1 MVRWRWWTH
10 TNCKIDQYPFEI
22 PSVLFNQAHWWILL
36 LISELGVVFAARKLR
51 LVISFVI
58 TILRWRRSFHATLAL
73 KNTIWEQDWKI
84 TSKENIKTSSLP
96 FPSFVISVRRLLKQ
110 KVECLNTRPTCTEW
124 PGHPCRVSSVRKP
137 LKRSLLLWNTHQHFI
152 GSLSATSVLKNW
164 DQGGRWRSTRREN
177 MSMSSQFK
185 LLASPREKTQ
195 FSRTARSCIC
205 IFDCFTM
212 MFLHVTSIF
221 EYISK

>member
-1 MVRWRWWTH
+1 MFWSSAIFTFFTFTLQSKLFKFHFHCRPR

-36 LISELGVVFAARKLR
+36 LFSELGVVFAARKLG
-51 LVISFVI
+51 LVISFDI
-58 TILRWRRSFHATLAL
+58 TNATTLRWRRSFHATLAP

-124 PGHPCRVSSVRKP
+124 PGHPCRVPSVRKP
-137 LKRSLLLWNTHQHFI
+137 SKRSLLLWNTHQHFI
-152 GSLSATSVLKNW
+152 GSLSATSVPKKLGSRRSLKEHKKRKHVNVEPVQVVGVA
-164 DQGGRWRSTRREN
+164 QGEN
-177 MSMSSQFK
+177 
-185 LLASPREKTQ
+185 T
-195 FSRTARSCIC
+195 I
-205 IFDCFTM
+205 
-212 MFLHVTSIF
+212 
-221 EYISK
+221 